1 MKESDIAKRIDLLE
15 AAVFKKNGKIGR
27 NIFDEYSDKIH
38 ELDVD
43 LKTQAMK
50 LNDKLQSNMTAYE
63 ERFFNVDNS
72 VKRVLEKS

>member
-38 ELDVD
+38 
-43 LKTQAMK
+43 
-50 LNDKLQSNMTAYE
+50 
-63 ERFFNVDNS
+63 
-72 VKRVLEKS
+72 